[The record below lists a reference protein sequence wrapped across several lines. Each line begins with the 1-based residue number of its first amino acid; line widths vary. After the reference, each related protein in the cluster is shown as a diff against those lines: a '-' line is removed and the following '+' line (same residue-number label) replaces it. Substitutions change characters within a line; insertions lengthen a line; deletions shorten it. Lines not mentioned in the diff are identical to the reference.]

1 MRHRGRR
8 MHEASGK
15 SDVTMLLEAV
25 GSGSPQAADRLFPI
39 VYGELRRLAQS
50 ILRGE
55 RPGHTLQATALVHEA
70 YVKLV
75 GQDSL
80 GIRGRAE
87 FFAVAAQ
94 AMRRILVDHA
104 RVRNSQ
110 KRGGGGAAMSLSDGV
125 DSAIRDYQ
133 DRAVDLEALDN
144 ALTRLAAMDGRKA
157 RLVELRFFGGLTL
170 TDAADMLG
178 LSVRSAE
185 REWSAARAWLRAAM
199 EERR

>member
-1 MRHRGRR
+1 